1 MEILVSRQ
9 YPTLVADIMAAGTKV
24 GTKGQRLKL
33 TLKLIKGVLI
43 EEFQK
48 IKTKKLALK
57 NLLKLK

>member
-1 MEILVSRQ
+1 MEMLVSRQ

-24 GTKGQRLKL
+24 GTKWQRLKL

-48 IKTKKLALK
+48 IKTKILVLK
-57 NLLKLK
+57 KFIKT